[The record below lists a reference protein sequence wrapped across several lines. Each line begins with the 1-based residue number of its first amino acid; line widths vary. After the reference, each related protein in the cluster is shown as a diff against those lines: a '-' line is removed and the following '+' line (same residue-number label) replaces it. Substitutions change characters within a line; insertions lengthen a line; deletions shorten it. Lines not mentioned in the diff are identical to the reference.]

1 MASLHLHVVKM
12 YTRPKMFKLYS
23 DPCVN
28 MRYMVAQYS
37 TQAQACLGYIRK
49 LIADDNNHKVFHHVD
64 MYITH
69 IVTESIMYTLPVP
82 VFKKK
87 ILEHSNVKDSLIWTF
102 LLIFCIYLPVT

>member
-69 IVTESIMYTLPVP
+69 IVTLYRLVRKTLY
-82 VFKKK
+82 
-87 ILEHSNVKDSLIWTF
+87 
-102 LLIFCIYLPVT
+102 IFVYYFQPYIHCETIS